1 MIVVRNERMHFDSK
15 ERTSTYYNEICARLN
30 TAILQIQ
37 NISDSSQEFKRIQQ
51 SFVDALTAQLEHAS
65 QEANATLNSTEWD
78 KLVIAFFGETN
89 AGKSTIIET
98 FRILFDETER
108 RKNIHASFF
117 RKLKNAYYE
126 LPSEGHSKA
135 YEIFSVCIKLFDVRE
150 WFKHEEASIDGLI
163 VGDGMSDFTKIY
175 KEYEMTINGK
185 PFVLIDVPGIEG
197 NEDEYREEI
206 KTALSK
212 AHCVLYVHAQGKNP
226 DSKTAEKIKKYL
238 RDWVKVYSIYNY
250 RSSAGAYKSSE
261 SRVTL
266 VNGNVRKVCED
277 IKSTF
282 IKILGDSYGGNI
294 VIQGLMAL
302 SSKAYFSPKRK
313 DLIRRQEALLS
324 LFGSREKLYS
334 FSCFDNVVNLVNEKA
349 SNHTEEIFE
358 ANKEKLIALSRLT
371 ILAIDEKLKEQ
382 KKTIERYRNILEN
395 YKWEV
400 TDYCNSLLHSIEVQL
415 KEKCDSEFYSLKSI
429 LFKIIDDKNSD
440 KEKKKTQ
447 MTNCI
452 EKTSMQLRLDIEQI
466 VNENIKELNSRIKDA
481 GKKTKGLPEGL
492 LSFDYKNNENP
503 ELNIDIDD
511 ILNNIIQ
518 FSGFFEVL
526 AYYCCEVA
534 FALLPV
540 VIGSLVGS
548 VVPGVGTIIGALVGG
563 AISVLTADDGKSK
576 AKTEVC
582 NKINETSQKIWN
594 ELQKNVITVI
604 KSEANKNVTNVNDE
618 VGNALMNIAKLDNV
632 VNKAK
637 KDILNFESKIKS

>member
-1 MIVVRNERMHFDSK
+1 MIAVKNERMHFDSK

-212 AHCVLYVHAQGKNP
+212 AHCVLYVHAHSKKP

-250 RSSAGAYKSSE
+250 RSSAGAYKLSE
-261 SRVTL
+261 NRVTL
-266 VNGNVRKVCED
+266 VNDNVQKVCDD

-302 SSKAYFSPKRK
+302 SSKAFFSPKRK
-313 DLIRRQEALLS
+313 DLIRRQETLLS
-324 LFGSREKLYS
+324 LFGSREELYS
-334 FSCFDNVVNLVNEKA
+334 FSCFDNVVKLIDEKS

-358 ANKEKLIALSRLT
+358 ANKEKLIALSRQT

-382 KKTIERYRNILEN
+382 KKTIKRYRNILEN

-400 TDYCNSLLHSIEVQL
+400 TDYCNSSLHSIEILL
-415 KEKCDSEFYSLKSI
+415 KEKCDSEFYILKSI
-429 LFKIIDDKNSD
+429 LFDIIDDKNSD

-447 MTNCI
+447 MANCI
-452 EKTSMQLRLDIEQI
+452 ERTSKQLHLDIEQI

-518 FSGFFEVL
+518 FSGFFDVL
-526 AYYCCEVA
+526 AYICCEVA
-534 FALLPV
+534 IALLPV
-540 VIGSLVGS
+540 AIGSLVGS

-576 AKTEVC
+576 AKTQVG
-582 NKINETSQKIWN
+582 NKINETSQRIWN

-604 KSEANKNVTNVNDE
+604 KSEANKNVAMVNDE
-618 VGNALMNIAKLDNV
+618 VGNALVNIAKLDNL

-637 KDILNFESKIKS
+637 NDIINFESKIKS

>member
-1 MIVVRNERMHFDSK
+1 MHFDSK

-117 RKLKNAYYE
+117 RKLKNAYYD
-126 LPSEGHSKA
+126 LPREGHSRA

-206 KTALSK
+206 KTALCK
-212 AHCVLYVHAQGKNP
+212 AHCVLYVHAHSKKP

-250 RSSAGAYKSSE
+250 RSSAGAYKLSE
-261 SRVTL
+261 NRVTL
-266 VNGNVRKVCED
+266 VNDNVQKVCDD

-302 SSKAYFSPKRK
+302 SSKAFFSPKRK
-313 DLIRRQEALLS
+313 DLIRRQETLLS
-324 LFGSREKLYS
+324 LFGSREELYS
-334 FSCFDNVVNLVNEKA
+334 FSCFDNVVKLIDEKS

-358 ANKEKLIALSRLT
+358 ANKEKLIALSRQT

-382 KKTIERYRNILEN
+382 KKTIERYRNILES

-400 TDYCNSLLHSIEVQL
+400 TDYCNSSLHSIEILL

-447 MTNCI
+447 MANCI
-452 EKTSMQLRLDIEQI
+452 ERTSKQLHLDIEQI
-466 VNENIKELNSRIKDA
+466 VNENIKKLNSRIKDA

-518 FSGFFEVL
+518 FSGFFDVL
-526 AYYCCEVA
+526 AYICCEAA

-540 VIGSLVGS
+540 AIGSLVGS

-576 AKTEVC
+576 AKTQVG
-582 NKINETSQKIWN
+582 NKINETSQKIWD

-604 KSEANKNVTNVNDE
+604 KSEANKNVAMVNDE
-618 VGNALMNIAKLDNV
+618 VGNALVNIAKLDNL

-637 KDILNFESKIKS
+637 NDIINFESKIKS

>member
-1 MIVVRNERMHFDSK
+1 MHFDSK

-135 YEIFSVCIKLFDVRE
+135 YEIFSVCIRLFDVRE
-150 WFKHEEASIDGLI
+150 WFKHEDASIDGLI
-163 VGDGMSDFTKIY
+163 VGDGRSDYTKIY

-212 AHCVLYVHAQGKNP
+212 AHCVLYVHAQSKNP
-226 DSKTAEKIKKYL
+226 DSKTTEKIKKYL

-250 RSSAGAYKSSE
+250 RSSAGAYKSPE

-266 VNGNVRKVCED
+266 VNGNVRKICED

-302 SSKAYFSPKRK
+302 SSRACFSPKRK
-313 DLIRRQEALLS
+313 DLIRKQEALLS
-324 LFGSREKLYS
+324 LFGSRENLYS
-334 FSCFDNVVNLVNEKA
+334 FSCFDNVVNLVNEKS
-349 SNHTEEIFE
+349 SNYTEEIFE
-358 ANKEKLIALSRLT
+358 ANKEKLIALSRQT

-382 KKTIERYRNILEN
+382 KKTIERYRNILKN

-400 TDYCNSLLHSIEVQL
+400 TDYCNSSLHSIEIQL
-415 KEKCDSEFYSLKSI
+415 KEKCDSDFYILKSK
-429 LFKIIDDKNSD
+429 LFDIIDDKNSD

-447 MTNCI
+447 MANCI
-452 EKTSMQLRLDIEQI
+452 EKTRKQLCLDIEQV

-518 FSGFFEVL
+518 FSGFFDVL
-526 AYYCCEVA
+526 AYMCCEVA
-534 FALLPV
+534 VALLPV
-540 VIGSLVGS
+540 AIGSLVGS
-548 VVPGVGTIIGALVGG
+548 LVGSGVVPGVGTIIGALVGG

-576 AKTEVC
+576 AKTQVG

-604 KSEANKNVTNVNDE
+604 KSEANKNVAMVNDE
-618 VGNALMNIAKLDNV
+618 VGNALVNIAKLDNL

-637 KDILNFESKIKS
+637 NDIINFESKIKS